1 VTSKLVAIGVV
12 PKPMTTPQFG
22 AFIADETEKWA
33 KVVRFADMKV
43 D

>member
-1 VTSKLVAIGVV
+1 LVAIGVV
-12 PKPMTTPQFG
+12 PKSMTTPEFG